1 MIRTLILAVLLSAAA
16 FAQTKPSI
24 GQVRGPVAAQGQLLA
39 IVNGRLVPVALGAG
53 VSLVLNGGVYE
64 LRATAA
70 PVTETRLTRAANG
83 SWTLPAT
90 CALRTI
96 YRNGLRQYG
105 AIDYSVSGTELR
117 FKEGTDATDPS
128 EASDVVIA
136 ECQ

>member
-1 MIRTLILAVLLSAAA
+1 MIRAAILSLLLTAAA
-16 FAQTKPSI
+16 AAQTKPTI

-64 LRATAA
+64 LRATAVPA
-70 PVTETRLTRAANG
+70 TEARLTRAANG
-83 SWTLPAT
+83 SWTLPASCT
-90 CALRTI
+90 LRAV
-96 YRNGLRQYG
+96 YRNGLRQFS
-105 AIDYSVSGTELR
+105 AIDYTVSGTELR